1 MSAKQIYYIVLAALA
16 AVGTSVAQALGGWD
30 APLKMLVVMM
40 GIDYITGVLCAAV
53 WHNSPKTPTGAY
65 DSRIGLKGLLRKGAI
80 LLVVLISAELDDVMG
95 TTITRTAVIL
105 FFIANDGFS
114 IIENLGIM
122 GVPFPDSLKRA
133 FEVLR
138 KQSNGEEKEM
148 KKE

>member
-1 MSAKQIYYIVLAALA
+1 MNAKQIYYIVLAALA
-16 AVGTSVAQALGGWD
+16 AAGAGIAEALGGWD
-30 APLKMLVVMM
+30 APLKMLVIMM

-53 WHNSPKTPTGAY
+53 WHNSPKTPSGAY
-65 DSRIGLKGLLRKGAI
+65 DSRIGLKGLLRKGTI
-80 LLVVLISAELDDVMG
+80 LLVVLIAAELDDVMG

-122 GVPFPDSLKRA
+122 GVPFPETLKHA

-138 KQSNGEEKEM
+138 KQSDGEAENV